1 MPCTAPVRSTVRVFA
16 SLMVM
21 FAITAGLARA
31 AEQRVQ
37 EVNYSS
43 VEVHG
48 ITVFYRE
55 AEPADGPPMLLLHG
69 LPASSHMC
77 RDLMPKLADR
87 YRVIAPDY
95 PGYGHSAA
103 PSAGPFNYPFERLKG
118 VVESLSEKLALA
130 RYNLYMQDFGGP
142 VGFRLATHHPERAQ
156 ALIVQNAV
164 AHAEGL
170 SDGFAPAR
178 AYWANRSAE
187 TEKPMRDLLTL
198 KTTRFQY
205 LHGASRPE
213 RINPD
218 SWILHQALLDRPGNA
233 DIQLAIALRLSRP
246 TPRPKVTVM
255 VEL

>member
-31 AEQRVQ
+31 AEQRVH

-48 ITVFYRE
+48 ITVLYRE
-55 AEPADGPPMLLLHG
+55 AGPADGPPILLQHG
-69 LPASSHMC
+69 LPASSHMFG
-77 RDLMPKLADR
+77 DLMPKLADR

-95 PGYGHSAA
+95 PGYGHSDA
-103 PSAGPFNYPFERLKG
+103 PSAAPCNYPFERLTD
-118 VVESLSEKLALA
+118 VVESLSEKLGLA
-130 RYNLYMQDFGGP
+130 RYNLYRQDFGGP
-142 VGFRLATHHPERAQ
+142 VGFRLATRYPDRVQ

-198 KTTRFQY
+198 KTTRFQC